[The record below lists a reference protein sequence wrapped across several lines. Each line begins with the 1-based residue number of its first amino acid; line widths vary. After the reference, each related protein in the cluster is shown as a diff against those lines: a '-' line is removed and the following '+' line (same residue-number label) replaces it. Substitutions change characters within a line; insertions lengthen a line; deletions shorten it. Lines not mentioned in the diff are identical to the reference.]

1 MEIGL
6 GCPAIYVVKF
16 TDIIFYIRIPD
27 IPTSDI
33 VIGGTTHLV
42 QSYTDIEPLIRV
54 PVNLFKRIQ

>member
-16 TDIIFYIRIPD
+16 TDGIFYIRIPD

-33 VIGGTTHLV
+33 VIGGTRQVVKSH
-42 QSYTDIEPLIRV
+42 TDIEPLIRV
-54 PVNLFKRIQ
+54 PVSLFRKIQ